1 MSHIAVK
8 AAKFI
13 AGTAATAGSGV
24 VINNVIKH
32 CTPEDISTYE
42 KVATYIGGAVLSG
55 MVGKAAST
63 YVEDGIQKMADS
75 FPKRRT
81 QHEDPV
87 TDED

>member
-1 MSHIAVK
+1 MNHIAVK
-8 AAKFI
+8 AAKFV

-42 KVATYIGGAVLSG
+42 KVATYVGGVVLSG
-55 MVGKAAST
+55 MVGKAASS
-63 YVEDGIQKMADS
+63 YAEDGIQKMADAFS
-75 FPKRRT
+75 KRRT
-81 QHEDPV
+81 KDEDPV